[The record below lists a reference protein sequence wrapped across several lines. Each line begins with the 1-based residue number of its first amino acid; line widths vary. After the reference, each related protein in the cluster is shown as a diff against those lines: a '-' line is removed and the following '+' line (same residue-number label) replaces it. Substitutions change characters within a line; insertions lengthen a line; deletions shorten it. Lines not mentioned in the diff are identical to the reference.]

1 MEPRGTASTPMAG
14 QRPDPATRCILVVDD
29 EPIAAEVAARA
40 LKAAGYRTAEVHNA
54 REALALLTNGE
65 LRFDLVVTDV
75 VMPET
80 DGRTL
85 GRMIG
90 ECHPELP
97 VIYVSAYP
105 GNDVFHRGSPD
116 PLVPFL
122 QKPFSPEALLLMVRE
137 LLPDASLTTR
147 QRTE

>member
-1 MEPRGTASTPMAG
+1 
-14 QRPDPATRCILVVDD
+14 VVDD
-29 EPIAAEVAARA
+29 EPLAAEVAARA

-54 REALALLTNGE
+54 RDALALLANGKE
-65 LRFDLVVTDV
+65 RFDLVVTDV

-90 ECHPELP
+90 ERHPGLP

-105 GNDVFHRGSPD
+105 ANDVFHRGSPD

-122 QKPFSPEALLLMVRE
+122 QKPFSPEALLLMIRE
-137 LLPDASLTTR
+137 VLVDRAV
-147 QRTE
+147 